1 MTYLGFFLRKMVFGY
16 LFLSLSG
23 DKKLRKKKR
32 NQVLAKLCEQ
42 FVQDIPVVIPK
53 DSVPELQPKEYIFS
67 MWLQGEE
74 NAPRIV
80 KSCWDSIRRHSKE
93 ELVILDADSISRWID
108 LPDGF
113 LDGWRKGNVKASHV
127 SDFCRVELLWKYGGY
142 WMDATDYLCHP
153 VQEFIAEQPF
163 FIYLGDESGDSPFIQ
178 SCFIRAYA
186 HHPIIGAWRG
196 AFRAYWEKHSKAC
209 DYFVLHRL
217 FRHCVLT
224 NPEVANLFNQMP
236 QIQHYCTHYVR
247 WGGYW
252 DSPFDEETFRQI
264 TSEGAFQKMEYKS
277 PSSQNPVPGTFADYF
292 VNGKV

>member
-1 MTYLGFFLRKMVFGY
+1 
-16 LFLSLSG
+16 
-23 DKKLRKKKR
+23 
-32 NQVLAKLCEQ
+32 
-42 FVQDIPVVIPK
+42 
-53 DSVPELQPKEYIFS
+53 
-67 MWLQGEE
+67 
-74 NAPRIV
+74 
-80 KSCWDSIRRHSKE
+80 
-93 ELVILDADSISRWID
+93 
-108 LPDGF
+108 
-113 LDGWRKGNVKASHV
+113 
-127 SDFCRVELLWKYGGY
+127 
-142 WMDATDYLCHP
+142 MDATDYLGHP

-196 AFRAYWEKHSKAC
+196 AFRAYWEKHSKAF

-224 NPEVANLFNQMP
+224 NLEVAKLFNQMP

-252 DSPFDEETFRQI
+252 DIPFDEETFRQI

-277 PSSQNPVPGTFADYF
+277 PSSQNPVSGTFADYF